1 MNRLEPHM
9 WVAGILQW
17 LVAASNLFAARLFRY
32 RENMAKVTPF
42 VREVFIV
49 QNVYIMATVATFGV
63 LCIGFAP
70 ELAGRS
76 ALGRFLSGFL
86 AIFWGGR
93 ILIQLFFYDK
103 DVRRSRP
110 IANTAFLATFVYLCG
125 LFSLAALGFLR

>member
-1 MNRLEPHM
+1 VNRLEPFL
-9 WVAGILQW
+9 WVAGVLQW
-17 LVAASNLFAARLFRY
+17 LIAFSNAFAARLFRY

-63 LCIGFAP
+63 ICILFAP
-70 ELAGRS
+70 ELTGQS

-93 ILIQLFFYDK
+93 IIIQLFFYDK
-103 DVRRSRP
+103 DVKRSRP
-110 IANTAFLATFVYLCG
+110 IANVAFLATFIYLSG
-125 LFSLAALGFLR
+125 LFAIAAIGISS